1 MAQISFRCP
10 DDDRDTAEQVA
21 KNAGYSSLQDYL
33 GTIVTYMSEQKT
45 LPVVVTFRPV
55 ALTPDDA
62 FQQTIIRFREV
73 YQHLDTL
80 LQHGLKV
87 GEMTHREALRTPIDD
102 IQAAQEFQER
112 HQKIIEM
119 APGQL
124 EPLPGGHNFPRGRE
138 HFQFVAAHLRTAIR
152 MVNMNNRP
160 VSEPDRHE
168 MRAALEEAARHI
180 NLLQSMATGE
190 ASNESSRIFFL
201 IDASEACKYAI
212 HATDRK
218 EDWGLRRAWRD
229 RMVIACRQAQ
239 GQLSRVGVLP
249 DLEQMFKVM
258 RLLGQVT
265 GKVAQCLETENGELS
280 GEGEALLEELEV
292 ALNGLRSSVSPTEK
306 L

>member
-10 DDDRDTAEQVA
+10 DEDRDAAEQTA
-21 KNAGYSSLQDYL
+21 KKAGYSSLQDYL
-33 GTIVTYMSEQKT
+33 GTIVTYLSEQKT

-80 LQHGLKV
+80 LQDGLKV
-87 GEMTHREALRTPIDD
+87 GEMTPLEALRSPIDD
-102 IQAAQEFQER
+102 IQAAQEFQGR

-124 EPLPGGHNFPRGRE
+124 EPLPGGHNFPRSRE
-138 HFQFVAAHLRTAIR
+138 HFQFVAGNLRTAIR

-160 VSEPDRHE
+160 VSEQDRNE
-168 MRAALEEAARHI
+168 MREALEEAARHI
-180 NLLQSMATGE
+180 NLLQSMVSGE

-201 IDASEACKYAI
+201 IDASEAHLYAK
-212 HATDRK
+212 HAIDRK
-218 EDWGLRRAWRD
+218 EDWGIRRAWRD
-229 RMVIACRQAQ
+229 RMAIACRQAQ

-249 DLEQMFKVM
+249 DLEQMSKVM
-258 RLLGQVT
+258 RLLLQVT
-265 GKVAQCLETENGELS
+265 ENVTQCLETENGELS
-280 GEGEALLEELEV
+280 GEGLALQEELEM
-292 ALNGLRSSVSPTEK
+292 ALNSLRSSVSPTEK
-306 L
+306 H